1 MAKTN
6 MGKWSIGLILG
17 MPLLFIL
24 GTTLSSTVYDS
35 VSSGETIWA
44 DISGRP
50 GVSIPMLTGFA
61 CGIAAFVTGLIAVIK
76 QKERSL
82 LVYAAV
88 ILGAVLIVFLAGEI
102 ISPH

>member
-6 MGKWSIGLILG
+6 LGKWSIGLILA
-17 MPLLFIL
+17 MLVLFII
-24 GTTLSSTVYDS
+24 GMTLFSTVYSD

-44 DISGRP
+44 DISSRP

-61 CGIAAFVTGLIAVIK
+61 AGVAAFITGLIAVIK

-88 ILGAVLIVFLAGEI
+88 IFGAVLIVFLAGEV